1 MKAPRTRRPGLA
13 TGAAILLL
21 LPTPAAAADVY
32 VVRFLTQRY
41 ITSTTECLMVGW
53 WDHLIFRNTANEDQT
68 VRLIEASNGYQ
79 PPREE
84 SLVLPRNR
92 TRSLYSYRNT
102 PQPGGSNVWTPD
114 GPYVF
119 LVNRLD
125 VPAGV
130 LVESRGEVYG
140 GAGEG
145 TPLPCD
151 PFRVGVSV
159 LGSFPLPVVRS
170 LVPSNSRQFHLGSDL
185 GTLVSR
191 TNVGIYNGG
200 ALTATAVIEV
210 RRGCDDALVEGR
222 SVSVPAN
229 TVIQTGG
236 FINDYQR
243 SGCLGF
249 GSSPDHNR
257 YVVVTVDQPSFSFV
271 TTIAQDLPPKIAVSA
286 TSAR

>member
-1 MKAPRTRRPGLA
+1 MRNVLVRSVLVAAVLA
-13 TGAAILLL
+13 FRV
-21 LPTPAAAADVY
+21 PASEGEEVY
-32 VVRFLTQRY
+32 VVRFFTPRY

-79 PPREE
+79 PSREE

-114 GPYVF
+114 EPYVF

-130 LVESRGEVYG
+130 LLESRGEVYG

-145 TPLPCD
+145 TPLPCE

-159 LGSFPLPVVRS
+159 LGSFSLPTVRS

-200 ALTATAVIEV
+200 PAAATATIEV
-210 RRGCDDALVEGR
+210 RRGCDDALVESR
-222 SVSVPAN
+222 NVSVPAN
-229 TVIQTGG
+229 TVIQAGG

-286 TSAR
+286 KRAR